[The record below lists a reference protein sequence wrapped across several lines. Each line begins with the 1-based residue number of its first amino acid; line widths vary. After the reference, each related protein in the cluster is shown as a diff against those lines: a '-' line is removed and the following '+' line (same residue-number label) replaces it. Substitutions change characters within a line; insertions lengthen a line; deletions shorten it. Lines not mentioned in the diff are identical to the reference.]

1 MRALLVSN
9 DLRCFRSFT
18 HEVVKQARKPM
29 INHFIT
35 LPFHSMKH
43 ILLSLFLFPIILNAQ
58 VEATESDY
66 SAGFKHQTGGQIGLL
81 GVFAYM
87 ERSIGLS
94 WTYRLDIGYGFQGH
108 GPLQDETGFSS
119 RLVPETS
126 IEIRRYWKARK
137 EGRSTFV
144 SLKAKR
150 LSDRSIMVSGSSEV
164 LSSTNQ
170 LSTSLLVGRNMN
182 IKAHGRMELGCGLD
196 LLHLPSDF
204 FKITFAPTVHLRL
217 GLGW

>member
-1 MRALLVSN
+1 MKKLFFALLV
-9 DLRCFRSFT
+9 
-18 HEVVKQARKPM
+18 
-29 INHFIT
+29 
-35 LPFHSMKH
+35 
-43 ILLSLFLFPIILNAQ
+43 FPIVLNAQ
-58 VEATESDY
+58 IDEVTSN
-66 SAGFKHQTGGQIGLL
+66 SSVGFKNQTGGQIGLL
-81 GVFAYM
+81 GVYAYM
-87 ERSIGLS
+87 ERSIDPS
-94 WTYRLDIGYGFQGH
+94 WTYRLDIGFGFQGH

-126 IEIRRYWKARK
+126 IEMRRYWKARK
-137 EGRSTFV
+137 DGRSTFV

-150 LSDRSIMVSGSSEV
+150 LSDRSIILSGSSEV
-164 LSSTNQ
+164 LSSTSQ

>member
-1 MRALLVSN
+1 M
-9 DLRCFRSFT
+9 
-18 HEVVKQARKPM
+18 M
-29 INHFIT
+29 NHFIT
-35 LPFHSMKH
+35 FPVHSMKH
-43 ILLSLFLFPIILNAQ
+43 ILLSLFLFPIFLNAQ

-81 GVFAYM
+81 GVYAYM

-94 WTYRLDIGYGFQGH
+94 WTYRADVGFDFQGH
-108 GPLQDETGFSS
+108 DPLQYGDSFSS
-119 RLVPETS
+119 RLIPVTS
-126 IEIRRYWKARK
+126 IEMRRYWSTRK
-137 EGRSTFV
+137 EGHSNFV

-150 LSDRSIMVSGSSEV
+150 LSKRSIMVSGSSEV